1 MPFLKAQ
8 KIAKSTLFIISVF
21 LSTSTNAYVIA
32 EENKLIQTLSDIQ
45 NEKEINIK
53 LNEIENIIEKNNL
66 EIKSEKF
73 KVEQKKLLLR
83 GAISARYPSVNLS
96 SNGLPSYLNGYTY
109 NKPNSNTN
117 TLSRRLSTSFGAE
130 AKWDLI
136 NPLREPEIN
145 LAKDEFEKAKFSYLI
160 KLRDTKVK
168 ALKEYYLY
176 QQAIEE
182 LKIAKESLEFS
193 EIALKESQIR
203 LKTGIGTKLELLEAK
218 TQVSRDKKMLSN
230 KTGNKKIRQRSLT
243 NILNL
248 PEKTK
253 ANITSKPKLL
263 GLWYINLEKS
273 IENAYRYSKELNNI
287 LLDISISNN
296 NATASIA
303 ATKPTMSIYN
313 NLTTTFNQG
322 QTLVPSPNMDNKSS
336 IINNTIGINATWKL
350 IDGGKARSNYLY
362 NKNKAEQSQNDFKIK
377 KRKVREEVEKSFFNL
392 KTEQQNIISTYNE
405 VETAEESLRLANL
418 RFKSGITTQ
427 REIVNQQ
434 RDLTEAKVNHIK
446 SITNYNIHLSELSRQ
461 TGLDEIKSCQE
472 NKNLLTGLKKT
483 NLIINLKQISLL
495 PLCK

>member
-1 MPFLKAQ
+1 
-8 KIAKSTLFIISVF
+8 
-21 LSTSTNAYVIA
+21 
-32 EENKLIQTLSDIQ
+32 
-45 NEKEINIK
+45 
-53 LNEIENIIEKNNL
+53 
-66 EIKSEKF
+66 
-73 KVEQKKLLLR
+73 
-83 GAISARYPSVNLS
+83 
-96 SNGLPSYLNGYTY
+96 
-109 NKPNSNTN
+109 
-117 TLSRRLSTSFGAE
+117 
-130 AKWDLI
+130 
-136 NPLREPEIN
+136 
-145 LAKDEFEKAKFSYLI
+145 
-160 KLRDTKVK
+160 
-168 ALKEYYLY
+168 
-176 QQAIEE
+176 
-182 LKIAKESLEFS
+182 
-193 EIALKESQIR
+193 
-203 LKTGIGTKLELLEAK
+203 
-218 TQVSRDKKMLSN
+218 MLSN
-230 KTGNKKIRQRSLT
+230 KTGNKRIRQSSLT